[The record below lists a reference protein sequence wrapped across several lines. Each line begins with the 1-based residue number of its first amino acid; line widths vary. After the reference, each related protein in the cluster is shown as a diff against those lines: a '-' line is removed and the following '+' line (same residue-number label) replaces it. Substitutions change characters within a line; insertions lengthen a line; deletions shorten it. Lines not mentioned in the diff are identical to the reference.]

1 MMLVQ
6 GTPVTY
12 PLMQINESPI
22 LVNTIKGYL
31 AYCQDQIPELDIG
44 YMLSG
49 GQDWAQVSYSEK
61 FNSLAQTWKQMTQTF
76 RKFYD
81 EDAAKNEPH
90 PGEPGQGGHGSHPRL
105 TPYEIEGVLEA
116 LNTCTLEW
124 NIEEDSDANDDE

>member
-6 GTPVTY
+6 GTPIEY
-12 PLMQINESPI
+12 QITQSHESPI

-31 AYCQDQIPELDIG
+31 AYCQDQIPEQDIG

-76 RKFYD
+76 RKFYN

-90 PGEPGQGGHGSHPRL
+90 PGEPGQKRSWSPFKTYSL
-105 TPYEIEGVLEA
+105 
-116 LNTCTLEW
+116 
-124 NIEEDSDANDDE
+124 

>member
-6 GTPVTY
+6 GTPIEY
-12 PLMQINESPI
+12 QITQSHESPI

-31 AYCQDQIPELDIG
+31 AYYQDQIPEQDIG

-90 PGEPGQGGHGSHPRL
+90 PGEPGQKGHGAHSRL
-105 TPYEIEGVLEA
+105 TPYETEGVLEA

-124 NIEEDSDANDDE
+124 NIEEDSDDDDN